1 MQCPD
6 LQRQRGD
13 MMGEIAGLEGG
24 FGPTILNSDE
34 DLLYVLLGKS
44 VEGFTW
50 EQMVSV
56 WKISSKHIA
65 SMYKAKIKSGIG

>member
-1 MQCPD
+1 
-6 LQRQRGD
+6 
-13 MMGEIAGLEGG
+13 MGEIASLEGWLD
-24 FGPTILNSDE
+24 PAILNSGE

-44 VEGFTW
+44 VDGFTW

-65 SMYKAKIKSGIG
+65 SMYKAKTKSGIG